1 MKIVKG
7 IGSAVSSVFSSKE
20 VYGPPAP
27 QAKEDSGLDFGSLFS
42 TGLTLAGSASRYY
55 GARQQASAM
64 LQSAGMEAQALRLQA
79 TDMGLEAQREQL
91 RGRQDANLLM
101 DELRQTIAAQRL
113 ASAANGVDISF
124 GTPVSVNNAA
134 QNLSDRQMGVLQADT
149 MTKVLA
155 RRKQGAS
162 LNMEASNIQTRAKSE
177 AKITK
182 RTGAVEALGGIAE
195 LVQRRIDRG

>member
-1 MKIVKG
+1 MKVVKG
-7 IGSAVSSVFSSKE
+7 IGSVASSMFQSSE

-27 QAKEDSGLDFGSLFS
+27 SQQSSDIDFGSVFS

-55 GARQQASAM
+55 GARQQANAM
-64 LQSAGMEAQALRLQA
+64 LQSAGMEAQSLRLQA
-79 TDMGLEAQREQL
+79 TDMDLEAQRETL
-91 RGRQDANLLM
+91 RGKQEANVLM
-101 DELRQTIAAQRL
+101 DELRQTISAQRL
-113 ASAANGVDISF
+113 AAAANGVDFSF
-124 GTPVSVNNAA
+124 GTPVSVNEQARGMNE
-134 QNLSDRQMGVLQADT
+134 RQMSVLQADT

-162 LNMEASNIQTRAKSE
+162 LSMEAANIQTRAKSE

-182 RTGAVEALGGIAE
+182 RSGAVEALGGIAE